1 MGTGLFDQNVVYAQM
16 ISDFSRYN
24 DNGAFE
30 MWLEMYQDSELSIST
45 LLQSLPKAQICQSS
59 PVLCLIDK

>member
-1 MGTGLFDQNVVYAQM
+1 M

-30 MWLEMYQDSELSIST
+30 MWLEMYQDANL
-45 LLQSLPKAQICQSS
+45 
-59 PVLCLIDK
+59 

>member
-30 MWLEMYQDSELSIST
+30 MWLEMYQDSEL
-45 LLQSLPKAQICQSS
+45 
-59 PVLCLIDK
+59 

>member
-1 MGTGLFDQNVVYAQM
+1 M

-30 MWLEMYQDSELSIST
+30 MWLEMYQDSEL
-45 LLQSLPKAQICQSS
+45 
-59 PVLCLIDK
+59 